1 MIFSLLRAKQ
11 WVKNLL
17 IFAAPLGA
25 GFSFNY
31 KNAQTGLVSFVTFS
45 LAASSIYVL
54 NDWHDRASDFE
65 HPLKKFR
72 PIASGRFP
80 HQLAI
85 PLSLSLFL
93 ISQMICFNFAFEA
106 FKILLFYAFL
116 NLLYT
121 FWLKNVPVLDLGV
134 VASGYSIRILFGSA
148 MFNVPA
154 SSWLMVSTFCAAF
167 GIVTAKRKSE
177 LDSKTKDLRSKRK
190 VLEAYS
196 GLGLHSAV
204 TLALGTSFTT
214 YSLWLFENSASYQI
228 LSLVC
233 QILGLVLIVQLL
245 MKSDSGKLE
254 SPEDLVFEKN
264 FMAIFLV
271 FGLVNLMVL
280 YS

>member
-25 GFSFNY
+25 GYSVNSNNAWTSF
-31 KNAQTGLVSFVTFS
+31 VSFVIFS

-54 NDWHDRASDFE
+54 NDWHDRVDDFR
-65 HPLKKFR
+65 HPSKQFR

-93 ISQMICFNFAFEA
+93 ISQLICFKFSFEA
-106 FKILLFYAFL
+106 FKILLFYVFL

-121 FWLKNVPVLDLGV
+121 FWLKNIPVLDLGV

-148 MFNVPA
+148 IFNVTA

-167 GIVTAKRKSE
+167 GIVAAKRKSE
-177 LDSKTKDLRSKRK
+177 LDSKTKELQGKRK
-190 VLEAYS
+190 VLEGYS
-196 GLGLHSAV
+196 SLGLHSAV

-214 YSLWLFENSASYQI
+214 YSLWLFENSASNQI
-228 LSLVC
+228 LSLLC
-233 QILGLVLIVQLL
+233 QILGLVLTVQLL
-245 MKSDSGKLE
+245 MKSDSGTLE
-254 SPEDLVFEKN
+254 SPEDLVTERKFI
-264 FMAIFLV
+264 AIFFV
-271 FGLVNLMVL
+271 FGLANLMVL
-280 YS
+280 YF